1 MRQET
6 FSPWLRDTRPEWD
19 AAVHTWLAGA
29 GSALGLGKIKGVS
42 TVKER
47 PWSAV
52 QRVTFEKGHSYF
64 KACALAGRH
73 EVLLMLFLEQQRLF
87 DIPRVQAVETAQHWL
102 LLADGGRPLQEVLA
116 NEKQVQVFP
125 PLLARYAALQIA
137 TTRSVEHLLAL
148 GLPDR
153 RLEHLATL
161 LQTLLADKALEAG
174 LRTAANAGIQAAAD
188 LLPSLIWVCNELAGS
203 AYSEALDHGDL
214 HRGNVLTANGRYR
227 LIDWG
232 DACLTHP
239 FCSIMLPLE
248 TLLQHIPQA
257 DRLKWAFYLRDAYL
271 EPWENFAPR
280 RQLLADFEQALWVA
294 HLLRALNMAHM
305 FVAADEATLNR
316 WRPMIVEQLEN
327 WVAHHAWLGRG
338 LGSWLQTLP
347 SA

>member
-1 MRQET
+1 VTQET
-6 FSPWLRDTRPEWD
+6 FSPWLQDTRPEWN
-19 AAVHTWLAGA
+19 AAVHSWLTDA
-29 GSALGLGKIKGVS
+29 GSALGLGRIKAVS

-47 PWSAV
+47 PWSVV
-52 QRVTFEKGHSYF
+52 QRVTFEIGHSYF

-73 EVLLMLFLEQQRLF
+73 EVPLMLFLEQQRLF
-87 DIPRVQAVETAQHWL
+87 DIPEVQAVEMAQHWL
-102 LLADGGRPLQEVLA
+102 LLADAGRPLREVLA
-116 NEKQVQVFP
+116 DEKQVQVFP

-137 TTRSVEHLLAL
+137 TTHSVEHLLAL

-153 RLEHLATL
+153 RLEHLAAL
-161 LQTLLADKALEAG
+161 LQTLLADKALEAW
-174 LRTAANAGIQAAAD
+174 RSPAANAGNQAAD
-188 LLPSLIWVCNELAGS
+188 LLPSLIRVCNELAGT
-203 AYSEALDHGDL
+203 AYAEALDHGDL
-214 HRGNVLTANGRYR
+214 HRGNVLAANGRYS

-239 FCSIMLPLE
+239 FSSIMLPLE

-271 EPWENFAPR
+271 EPWETFAPR

-305 FVAADEATLNR
+305 FAAADEATLNR
-316 WRPMIVEQLEN
+316 WRPMILEQLEN

-338 LGSWLQTLP
+338 LAGWLQTLP